1 MRARVQRTQGP
12 ASCGPACCPR
22 QLARPVVATSPGTFA
37 DGSDVRDAYSAHAA
51 AAVFPWPSVPRLA
64 HSPRQ
69 TWIAIALYPLLQ
81 QLGFRINLP
90 ICLLANQL
98 SNPFTALPLV
108 WALCFLGA
116 QAMRLAGT
124 GAVDVSYEAFAS
136 RLAAIEAE
144 AGGDLTARF
153 VESMRFVFV
162 ELGPPAMLGG
172 ALAAA
177 PVALAAY
184 SLVGWSVRRAK
195 RIAASEGKRD

>member
-1 MRARVQRTQGP
+1 MKLP
-12 ASCGPACCPR
+12 
-22 QLARPVVATSPGTFA
+22 QLAGVDERE
-37 DGSDVRDAYSAHAA
+37 AA
-51 AAVFPWPSVPRLA
+51 RGAAVGAALA
-64 HSPRQ
+64 CTPLLFVQ